1 MTDHIFEEAFEQKVE
16 QEGEEFLLDM
26 LNNLYT
32 DDLDINGV
40 PYACRRVRDTRILP
54 EGNLIRT
61 EFFCFPKDDKKKKM
75 ERGLVVTIDAD
86 VTEPGGGEFMRQFS
100 NPRHVGYFKPDR
112 HEMYRGVVAA
122 KARVQ
127 IEEAGGNTFLNHD
140 ILLTTPEKETVLLDE
155 FDFSRY
161 PLFMLGFVSGEFEIG
176 LREK

>member
-1 MTDHIFEEAFEQKVE
+1 MNHTFQEVFDRKVE
-16 QEGEEFLLDM
+16 QEGETMLLDM
-26 LNNLYT
+26 LNHLYT
-32 DDLDINGV
+32 DDLDIGGV
-40 PYACRRVRDTRILP
+40 PYACRRVRDTRVVP
-54 EGNLIRT
+54 EGTLVRT

-75 ERGLVVTIDAD
+75 ERGLVVYMDSD
-86 VTEPGGGEFMRQFS
+86 VMPAETNGQMMQFS

-127 IEEAGGNTFLNHD
+127 IEQAGGNTFLNHD

-161 PLFMLGFVSGEFEIG
+161 PLFMLGFVSGEFQIG
-176 LREK
+176 LQEK